1 MSTTKGSAGGP
12 RRDPWHFQRWAY
24 RTRVGNPA
32 RRLVLIGL
40 SLTCEG
46 TTGYGWLGSE
56 WLAGFAECSV
66 ATVRGHLNALEG
78 AGLVA
83 RRREYRGTARTAD
96 AFLLLADEWA
106 AWPGDEPLVR
116 EAPSHAA
123 NGQDLPGGVSARPSR
138 VDRVP
143 VRVEVPNWG
152 ELDERQRRVL
162 VELRRFA
169 DVKGA
174 SLDEM
179 RALAACR
186 DFADRDHVGAAEKFA
201 AWFVEGPGAARQRSD
216 ANATWRKWLVN
227 EDPAPAARSAV
238 AETGDLDRFD
248 FGAEDGE

>member
-1 MSTTKGSAGGP
+1 MSTTKDSAGGP
-12 RRDPWHFQRWAY
+12 RRDPWHFQRWAQ

-32 RRLVLIGL
+32 RRLVLLGL

-46 TTGYGWLGSE
+46 GTGYGWVFPE
-56 WLAGFAECSV
+56 WLADFAECSE
-66 ATVRGHLNALEG
+66 ATVRAHLNALEG
-78 AGLVA
+78 AGVIA
-83 RRREYRGTARTAD
+83 RRREYRGTTRTAD

-116 EAPSHAA
+116 EAPSHVT
-123 NGQDLPGGVSARPSR
+123 NGHDLPGGVTARPSAVGR
-138 VDRVP
+138 VA

-162 VELRRFA
+162 AELRRFA
-169 DVKGA
+169 DFKGA

-186 DFADRDHVGAAEKFA
+186 DFPDRDHVGAAEKFA
-201 AWFVEGPGAARQRSD
+201 AWFGPGGRGEKRARSD
-216 ANATWRKWLVN
+216 ANLTWREWLKN
-227 EDPAPAARSAV
+227 EDPAPAARAV

-248 FGAEDGE
+248 FGTEEGQ